1 MFSVPFLVIFG
12 TIKNFFVGLLSN
24 PKVLVLLVVLAFVGI
39 GVYKYDKVNDE
50 VLKTQKALNE
60 SESDNS
66 TLRDTVSRLDAE
78 SNAKDTTIKFM
89 AEQNKQQLEL
99 IDSLKK
105 KNQKVEKDVE
115 ALKRALGDIKTPPT
129 ADVGP
134 YLKKALQNVKTLREQ
149 P

>member
-78 SNAKDTTIKFM
+78 SNAKDATIKFM
-89 AEQNKQQLEL
+89 AEQNKRQLEL

-115 ALKRALGDIKTPPT
+115 ALKRALGDIKTPPS

-149 P
+149 Q

>member
-1 MFSVPFLVIFG
+1 MFSVPFLVIFS
-12 TIKNFFVGLLSN
+12 TIKNFFVGLISN
-24 PKVLVLLVVLAFVGI
+24 PKVLVLLVVLVFVGI
-39 GVYKYDKVNDE
+39 GVYKYDKVNQE

-66 TLRDTVSRLDAE
+66 SLRSDVARLDAE
-78 SNAKDTTIKFM
+78 SNAKDTTIEFM
-89 AEQNKQQLEL
+89 AEQNRKQLEL

-105 KNQKVEKDVE
+105 KNQKVQGDVE
-115 ALKRALGDIKTPPT
+115 ALKRALGDIKTPPS

-149 P
+149 Q

>member
-149 P
+149 Q